1 MNRESKN
8 SLKNWNKSISRKFA
22 EKLRLPVLMLLIVA
36 MFSAGCGN
44 PTSGADHKTDDVIA
58 GQDKQIKD
66 ESTGGESDQS
76 DKPVDS
82 DVLDPGTSDL
92 PEPSTSDPGT
102 SDPVD
107 SEPSNSDQDQTGS
120 SKTEDGSDPSEN
132 EGTDPEID
140 EGELNEYGVPE
151 GLMQQLYSC
160 VKESV
165 LTGYIEPN
173 GISPEEFEWPN
184 SDDDMGSRSWA
195 YLDTMYGNYLNS
207 KIKYDDSY
215 FNFQMPD
222 ESMCQLMKSVFDRM
236 VEWEATVPKKIYKVN
251 VRFSPYGQLFSEN
264 IDFGN

>member
-1 MNRESKN
+1 
-8 SLKNWNKSISRKFA
+8 
-22 EKLRLPVLMLLIVA
+22 
-36 MFSAGCGN
+36 
-44 PTSGADHKTDDVIA
+44 
-58 GQDKQIKD
+58 
-66 ESTGGESDQS
+66 
-76 DKPVDS
+76 
-82 DVLDPGTSDL
+82 
-92 PEPSTSDPGT
+92 
-102 SDPVD
+102 
-107 SEPSNSDQDQTGS
+107 
-120 SKTEDGSDPSEN
+120 
-132 EGTDPEID
+132 
-140 EGELNEYGVPE
+140 
-151 GLMQQLYSC
+151 
-160 VKESV
+160 